1 MLRWMALLLLVS
13 CVGRCAP
20 LNLQE
25 LNLQVQPNPV
35 FEGDPMTLQCE
46 ERGSKTVSQVKF
58 YKDKNFFAFFVTNQP
73 LSVGAATMESNG
85 QYHCTKDVPFQTY
98 TFIKTSAV
106 TKVGVQETSAEQW
119 KMCWASPVHIPFP
132 SEEQMTTNAYL
143 ALTSRTL
150 KVLGREQGTLSELMG
165 WGMTLS
171 PIWVTEL
178 YPGLCWS
185 SVFSFPDLT
194 DQGSPPWS
202 TNLSPELFRPP
213 VLSTD
218 PSPEPRE
225 GSLVSLRCQTALH
238 PKKPNLKLLFS
249 FYKDGHMQNTSRHAE
264 FHIPEVRK
272 EDSGVY
278 WCKVALEGGQV
289 EKQSPSLEI
298 RVQVKSEQDAG
309 NYSCEANNSVSREK
323 SEPKQ
328 RSLDGLQDLSTPTR
342 SYWLIAGPLGT
353 LLGLM
358 LIVVVLLAYFTP
370 WRRAEPPPA
379 LNPPS
384 APAGEQCPLDGNV
397 HQQED
402 KEEDITYSV
411 VQRGSKR
418 NKGHLCCLHGS
429 ETPTAQ
435 YDSLQGLE
443 SKKRDLPR
451 SSW

>member
-106 TKVGVQETSAEQW
+106 TKVGVQ
-119 KMCWASPVHIPFP
+119 
-132 SEEQMTTNAYL
+132 
-143 ALTSRTL
+143 
-150 KVLGREQGTLSELMG
+150 
-165 WGMTLS
+165 
-171 PIWVTEL
+171 
-178 YPGLCWS
+178 
-185 SVFSFPDLT
+185 
-194 DQGSPPWS
+194 
-202 TNLSPELFRPP
+202 ELFRPP

-397 HQQED
+397 HQQEE

-418 NKGHLCCLHGS
+418 NKVRPAEFTSDEKDIFAVYTEVRRPQHS
-429 ETPTAQ
+429 TIP
-435 YDSLQGLE
+435 
-443 SKKRDLPR
+443 SKDLNLR
-451 SSW
+451 SGTSQDPLGDCKDALY

>member
-1 MLRWMALLLLVS
+1 M
-13 CVGRCAP
+13 GP
-20 LNLQE
+20 QE
-25 LNLQVQPNPV
+25 ILDVVQMSPH
-35 FEGDPMTLQCE
+35 
-46 ERGSKTVSQVKF
+46 SS
-58 YKDKNFFAFFVTNQP
+58 
-73 LSVGAATMESNG
+73 
-85 QYHCTKDVPFQTY
+85 
-98 TFIKTSAV
+98 
-106 TKVGVQETSAEQW
+106 ETSAEQW

-298 RVQVKSEQDAG
+298 RVQVPVSHPLLTLRHGATGPAVGDVIELLCEAQRGTPPNLYLFYLDGEILGNHTILHGGVTSLLFPVKSEQDAG

-397 HQQED
+397 HQQEE

-418 NKGHLCCLHGS
+418 NKVRPAEFTSDEKDIFAVYTEVRRPQHS
-429 ETPTAQ
+429 TIP
-435 YDSLQGLE
+435 
-443 SKKRDLPR
+443 SKDLNLR
-451 SSW
+451 SGTSQDPLGDCKDALY